1 MSDALEILPSIALSL
16 TFTAF
21 GLPMLLAA
29 LFFARRTR
37 RFTRESSRATGVV
50 VHLVEEYDEGSVT
63 YAPVIRYVADDGV
76 PRQFRHHTA
85 SRPPAYNVGDQIE
98 ILYHRRNRG
107 AARVATTFSLYLTTF
122 IFALVGGVFF
132 SIGII
137 VPVLQL
143 LAVG

>member
-1 MSDALEILPSIALSL
+1 MSDALELLPSIALPL

-50 VHLVEEYDEGSVT
+50 VQLVEEYDEGSVT

-76 PRQFRHHTA
+76 ARQFRHHTA
-85 SRPPAYNVGDQIE
+85 SRPPAFDVGDRVG
-98 ILYHRRNRG
+98 ILYHRRDRG
-107 AARVATTFSLYLTTF
+107 DARVATTFSLYFITF
-122 IFALVGGVFF
+122 VFGLVGGVFF
-132 SIGII
+132 GIGVI
-137 VPVLQL
+137 VPILQL

>member
-1 MSDALEILPSIALSL
+1 MSDALELLPSMALSL

-50 VHLVEEYDEGSVT
+50 VQLVEEHDEGSVT
-63 YAPVIRYVADDGV
+63 YAPVIRYVADDGIS
-76 PRQFRHHTA
+76 RQFKHHTA
-85 SRPPAYNVGDQIE
+85 SRPPAYNVGDRIG

-107 AARVATTFSLYLTTF
+107 DARVATTFSLYFVTF
-122 IFALVGGVFF
+122 VFGLVGGVFF
-132 SIGII
+132 GIGLI
-137 VPVLQL
+137 VPILQL
-143 LAVG
+143 LAAG